1 MLRIYGKGRTGF
13 SGDQFAFDDPTLGNV
28 VTLTGRDGVTMPCA
42 VVQTDTSTTKISCE
56 LGRPPAGHE
65 RDTYSLSITVNGEP
79 LGGGH
84 RHTYCYGTC
93 RFYFQRWRTPS
104 ITNIDIQ
111 AGLPVS
117 GYIGDQVIKITG
129 KLYTSQF
136 GRLSDNSGDSF
147 DDSTDATEIT
157 RAYLGGYNCDTNDEN
172 GQVYGITYVPYS
184 GHFLCRGEITAPG
197 SYGVSYLVSNYG
209 RSQINNDDLSLV
221 DANDV
226 IYQYQAHSDVTS
238 VEPRSGSRAGGT
250 ILTIKGKAFS
260 FIKENVKVNVGG
272 VPCEV
277 LTSNRDTITC
287 KTGAL
292 REENEGREFYPGG
305 RGFICDTW
313 PIEEW
318 IPNVRDF
325 NANATYVHSHVHQ
338 MYTDFATCVNDPS
351 FVKPTYRLVGRL
363 TAYFV
368 PPSSGIYRF
377 GSTSDDSS
385 VVYLSNTSSPL
396 DKREIASNLYYT
408 GPYNWNKYDT
418 QWSERMYLEEGRAY
432 YIEGDY
438 YDTGGAY
445 FLNLG
450 MHKETTSLTKD
461 DVPMA
466 VQEQQYLK
474 IYSNIEEE
482 TQTIT
487 YENWKDGFVQQE
499 EQLVTVK
506 QCSLVNNVC
515 QQPPPFTLNYNGDIT
530 GSLVLSISAADLQ
543 TALNGRPSISN
554 AGSVT
559 VTLESSD
566 SQENVYRVKFNFA
579 EPETTSMLQDGSQL
593 RGQFVSVAVDKA
605 GINSNKG
612 FRLSLGGKRTQ
623 VIPSNVTEAGL
634 ESTFTQLFTTQ
645 CTFSANTDDAYFYQG
660 YEGDSEGYERG
671 DRVNDQ
677 TPHCGRQVLTNPNA
691 LYAAGLTVIK
701 PGNIK
706 GGEFN
711 LQQYSRVCYA
721 FRGGNDTVSLRIYVK
736 YTDKQGTQTHTNLY
750 HAETAIP
757 QRWQYVCVNLNEL
770 ATADTNLWG
779 NRQTGSIMYVKDI
792 YISGHVMVDDVWIGS
807 TTVT

>member
-1 MLRIYGKGRTGF
+1 MLRIYGKGF

-28 VTLTGRDGVTMPCA
+28 VTLAGRDGVKIPCT

-56 LGRPPAGHE
+56 LGKPPVGHE
-65 RDTYSLSITVNGEP
+65 GDTYSLSITVNGEP

-84 RHTYCYGTC
+84 RHTYCWGIC
-93 RFYFQRWRTPS
+93 RFYFQSWRTPT
-104 ITNIDIQ
+104 ITNIDKQ
-111 AGLPVS
+111 AGPS
-117 GYIGDQVIKITG
+117 DQVIKITG
-129 KLYTSQF
+129 RLYTSQF
-136 GRLSDNSGDSF
+136 GRLSDNTGDSF
-147 DDSTDATEIT
+147 DHSTHPTEIT
-157 RAYLGGYNCDTNDEN
+157 RVYLGGYNCDTNDEN

-184 GHFLCRGEITAPG
+184 GHFICRGEITAPG

-209 RSQINNDDLSLV
+209 RSQINNNDLSLV

-260 FIKENVKVNVGG
+260 FIKENVKVTVGG

-292 REENEGREFYPGG
+292 HEENEGRDFYPGLYVNVDVVIGIVLQLRDIREEKRREPKYLNYPKCG

-313 PIEEW
+313 PILQW

-325 NANATYVHSHVHQ
+325 NPNATYVHSHVHQ
-338 MYTDFATCVNDPS
+338 MHTDFATCVNDPS

-363 TAYFV
+363 IAYFV

-396 DKREIASNLYYT
+396 DKREIASNRYYT
-408 GPYNWNKYDT
+408 GPYNWNRFET
-418 QWSERMYLEEGRAY
+418 QWSERMYLEEGRGY

-474 IYSNIEEE
+474 IYNTIEEE
-482 TQTIT
+482 AQTIR

-506 QCSLVNNVC
+506 QCSLVNNLC
-515 QQPPPFTLNYNGDIT
+515 QQPPSFSLNYNGDIT
-530 GSLVLSISAADLQ
+530 GSLTPNISAADLQ
-543 TALNGRPSISN
+543 TALNVLPSINN

-559 VTLESSD
+559 VTLESSGR
-566 SQENVYRVKFNFA
+566 QENVYRVEFNFA

-623 VIPSNVTEAGL
+623 VIPPNMTEAGL

-645 CTFSANTDDAYFYQG
+645 CTFSANT
-660 YEGDSEGYERG
+660 
-671 DRVNDQ
+671 
-677 TPHCGRQVLTNPNA
+677 
-691 LYAAGLTVIK
+691 
-701 PGNIK
+701 GNI
-706 GGEFN
+706 
-711 LQQYSRVCYA
+711 R
-721 FRGGNDTVSLRIYVK
+721 
-736 YTDKQGTQTHTNLY
+736 
-750 HAETAIP
+750 
-757 QRWQYVCVNLNEL
+757 
-770 ATADTNLWG
+770 
-779 NRQTGSIMYVKDI
+779 
-792 YISGHVMVDDVWIGS
+792 
-807 TTVT
+807 